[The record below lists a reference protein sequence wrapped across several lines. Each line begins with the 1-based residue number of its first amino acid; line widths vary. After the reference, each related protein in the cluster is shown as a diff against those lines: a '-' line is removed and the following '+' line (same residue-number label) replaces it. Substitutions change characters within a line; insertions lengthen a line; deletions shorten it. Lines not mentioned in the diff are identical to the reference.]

1 MSSPDSNAVQLQQI
15 DEISRRMAALDDEL
29 RPITERIMA
38 GKADAASHEK
48 NAQLQEE
55 IAHLHRLRERLLSI
69 RIT

>member
-1 MSSPDSNAVQLQQI
+1 MSNPDSNAVQLQQI

-38 GKADAASHEK
+38 GTPNAASHEK

-69 RIT
+69 RTT